1 MFDKCST
8 TTKVITVVLFLLI
21 PIVAIG
27 SFLTYFGVGPAKTLA
42 DWGATGDF
50 FGGILNPV
58 FSFATIILLLVSIRV
73 QLKEL
78 GLTRNE
84 LKLTR
89 IEHSKARKAQEEH
102 QKNSK
107 DLLNREENNQLMKLI
122 DSEEKRIDSCLQWK
136 FLDIKVDSM
145 NHTLFKNSMTGA
157 RRAEMKSKIF
167 LLETSYLNKVKLV
180 TIYAEK
186 NKDDFAN
193 YLIQST
199 LDQFQYLY
207 ILRWLAIY
215 TDNSKE
221 LENILYS
228 LSEHTEK
235 PYLKDRIEKYITKL
249 KK

>member
-58 FSFATIILLLVSIRV
+58 FSFATIILLLISIRV

-145 NHTLFKNSMTGA
+145 NHTQFKNSMTGA
-157 RRAEMKSKIF
+157 RRAEMKSKTF

-215 TDNSKE
+215 TDNSKA
-221 LENILYS
+221 LENTLYS

-235 PYLKDRIEKYITKL
+235 PYFKDRIEKYITKL